1 MAQRRMFSLI
11 VTDAD
16 PFLEMPTSAQ
26 ALYFHLNMHAD
37 DDGFVGNAR
46 AIMRMA
52 GCSPDDFKLLLAKQF
67 LLEFESGVIVIR
79 DWRVHNAIRKDRY
92 KPTAYQD
99 EFKRLAIASNGSY
112 TLTNP
117 VAPELP
123 QTGNQAATTGKPN
136 GNQMAP
142 QVRLGKVRLGK
153 DRSGSGSDS
162 ETCPKEPT
170 TTTSSDPLKPVQQ
183 FWESNGFGSMT
194 QYLWQDFE
202 KWLADFKKLG
212 ATQENAVALIIKALQ
227 SCVEA
232 GPDKRNQRYMRGIL
246 NRYANSRYTS
256 VADVEADEK
265 ARKDAQQAT
274 SKRSGKPRNKPYTND
289 VWKDVV
295 TGDPFADDD
304 DYSQPVR
311 KTSKRDAYHDHR
323 LDDDFHK
330 AEELAASNGSQG
342 PTDPFSDSLP
352 Y

>member
-99 EFKRLAIASNGSY
+99 EFKRLAIASNGTY
-112 TLTNP
+112 TLTSP
-117 VAPELP
+117 VK
-123 QTGNQAATTGKPN
+123 QAIPDD
-136 GNQMAP
+136 GNQMATSGKPDDNQMEP

-153 DRSGSGSDS
+153 VSQTDVIDRPAAIQLISYWEDNISQTSPTMREKLEDS
-162 ETCPKEPT
+162 
-170 TTTSSDPLKPVQQ
+170 V
-183 FWESNGFGSMT
+183 
-194 QYLWQDFE
+194 
-202 KWLADFKKLG
+202 ADFMDYGVPESMAEQL
-212 ATQENAVALIIKALQ
+212 AIKAAETAIQ
-227 SCVEA
+227 NNARNKFSYFNTVTKSWA
-232 GPDKRNQRYMRGIL
+232 GQ
-246 NRYANSRYTS
+246 RYTS
-256 VADVEADEK
+256 VADVDAADK
-265 ARKDAQQAT
+265 ARKASQQPTGKRNGNAAQH
-274 SKRSGKPRNKPYTND
+274 D
-289 VWKDVV
+289 V
-295 TGDPFADDD
+295 
-304 DYSQPVR
+304 
-311 KTSKRDAYHDHR
+311 YHDHR
-323 LDDDFHK
+323 LDDDFQ
-330 AEELAASNGSQG
+330 AAIDRMAANGKETA
-342 PTDPFSDSLP
+342 TDPENDPLP

>member
-99 EFKRLAIASNGSY
+99 EFKRLAIASNGTY
-112 TLTNP
+112 TLTSP
-117 VAPELP
+117 VKKAIPDD
-123 QTGNQAATTGKPN
+123 
-136 GNQMAP
+136 GNQMATSGKPDDNQMEP

-153 DRSGSGSDS
+153 GSGSKAGAE
-162 ETCPKEPT
+162 ETAT
-170 TTTSSDPLKPVQQ
+170 TAADPLKPVQL

-194 QYLWQDFE
+194 QYLWEDFE
-202 KWLADFKKLG
+202 KWQADFEKLG
-212 ATQENAVALIIKALQ
+212 ATSGDAVALIIKALQ

-232 GPDKRNQRYMRGIL
+232 GPDKRNQRYMRSIL
-246 NRYANSRYTS
+246 NRYAQSRYTS
-256 VADVEADEK
+256 VADVDAADK
-265 ARKDAQQAT
+265 ARKASQQPT
-274 SKRSGKPRNKPYTND
+274 GK
-289 VWKDVV
+289 
-295 TGDPFADDD
+295 
-304 DYSQPVR
+304 Q
-311 KTSKRDAYHDHR
+311 DAYHDHR
-323 LDDDFHK
+323 LDDDFRK
-330 AEELAASNGSQG
+330 AEELAAANGSQG
-342 PTDPFSDSLP
+342 PTDPLNDPLP

>member
-1 MAQRRMFSLI
+1 MMPIKRAPRKHHFTIIPNDALEDTRLSFKARGLLAYMLSKSDDWEFYERELI
-11 VTDAD
+11 THTPDGRDAVRSA
-16 PFLEMPTSAQ
+16 LRELSSAGYLVREQAKNTSGTFDKSQWLVFDTSQLPMTEKPSTVATPQ
-26 ALYFHLNMHAD
+26 PWETVPELQTKKEPLTEKP
-37 DDGFVGNAR
+37 
-46 AIMRMA
+46 
-52 GCSPDDFKLLLAKQF
+52 SPDKPSPDNPPLPSTDLTKDLL
-67 LLEFESGVIVIR
+67 
-79 DWRVHNAIRKDRY
+79 N
-92 KPTAYQD
+92 QD
-99 EFKRLAIASNGSY
+99 
-112 TLTNP
+112 T
-117 VAPELP
+117 
-123 QTGNQAATTGKPN
+123 
-136 GNQMAP
+136 
-142 QVRLGKVRLGK
+142 
-153 DRSGSGSDS
+153 
-162 ETCPKEPT
+162 T

-212 ATQENAVALIIKALQ
+212 ATQENAVELIIKALQ

-323 LDDDFHK
+323 LDDDFRK